1 MIRTLTREETRAV
14 VLRASATALRTYSI
28 TIHVVSN
35 VDNQGAQCEFCGEAG
50 AVVSANVYARD
61 LDGQDH
67 CADTCRCCA
76 LSVVDSEIDTDP
88 DHPVVIEMI

>member
-1 MIRTLTREETRAV
+1 MIRKLSNAEAAL
-14 VLRASATALRTYSI
+14 VLDRNAQIALRRYPVTVYI
-28 TIHVVSN
+28 VPT
-35 VDNQGAQCEFCGEAG
+35 VDNEGAQCEFCGEAG

-61 LDGQDH
+61 FDGQDH

-88 DHPVVIEMI
+88 GHAVVIEMV